1 MDIVVYMD
9 SVVAWAIIAGITIVT
24 LCRFAAK
31 AIEEKTRYQRE
42 SEEFFN
48 KYHKS

>member
-9 SVVAWAIIAGITIVT
+9 SVVAWAIIAGLTIVA
-24 LCRFAAK
+24 LCRFAIK
-31 AIEEKTRYQRE
+31 AIEEKTRYQKE
-42 SEEFFN
+42 NTEFFE